1 MRVLV
6 NVLLTLLLAIS
17 WGNVFGAQLLS
28 ASEKQQNEQQNASQD
43 QQTPP
48 SQTQSS
54 KTAAVKSVTG
64 CVVQSEGG
72 GYSLKTATDTY
83 PIETDKDLSQ
93 YVNKQVEV
101 TGVLEHQHTPTQ
113 TESGNAQTITDLR
126 LRMIVTVVGDCKNP
140 SK

>member
-17 WGNVFGAQLLS
+17 WGNIFGAQLLS
-28 ASEKQQNEQQNASQD
+28 ASEQQQNEQQNASQD

-64 CVVQSEGG
+64 CVVQTAN
-72 GYSLKTATDTY
+72 GYSLKTASDLY

-101 TGVLEHQHTPTQ
+101 TGVLEHQNTPTQ
-113 TESGNAQTITDLR
+113 TESGNAQTVTDIR

>member
-28 ASEKQQNEQQNASQD
+28 ASEQQQNASQD

-64 CVVQSEGG
+64 CVVQSEN

-113 TESGNAQTITDLR
+113 TESGNAQTVTDIR
-126 LRMIVTVVGDCKNP
+126 LRMVVTVVGDCKNP

>member
-28 ASEKQQNEQQNASQD
+28 ASEQQQNASQD

-113 TESGNAQTITDLR
+113 TESGNAQTVTDIR

>member
-1 MRVLV
+1 MRVLL

-17 WGNVFGAQLLS
+17 WGTVFGTELLG
-28 ASEKQQNEQQNASQD
+28 ASEPQQNEEQNASQ

-54 KTAAVKSVTG
+54 KTAVVRSVTG
-64 CVVQSEGG
+64 CVVQSEQ
-72 GYSLKTATDTY
+72 GYSLKTESDTY

-101 TGVLEHQHTPTQ
+101 TGVLEHQNTPTES
-113 TESGNAQTITDLR
+113 ESGNAQTVTDIR

>member
-6 NVLLTLLLAIS
+6 NVLLTLLLAVS
-17 WGNVFGAQLLS
+17 WGNGFGTLLLS
-28 ASEKQQNEQQNASQD
+28 ASEPQQNKEQNASPE

-54 KTAAVKSVTG
+54 KTAVVKSVTG
-64 CVVQSEGG
+64 CVVQSEN
-72 GYSLKTATDTY
+72 GYSLKTASDTY
-83 PIETDKDLSQ
+83 PIETEKDLSQ

-101 TGVLEHQHTPTQ
+101 TGVLEHQNTPSQ
-113 TESGNAQTITDLR
+113 SAGGNAQTVTDIR

>member
-28 ASEKQQNEQQNASQD
+28 ASEQQPNASQD

-64 CVVQSEGG
+64 CVVQSEN

-113 TESGNAQTITDLR
+113 TESGNAQTVTDIR
-126 LRMIVTVVGDCKNP
+126 LRMVVTVVGDCKNP

>member
-6 NVLLTLLLAIS
+6 NVLLTSLLAIS

-28 ASEKQQNEQQNASQD
+28 ASEQQQNEQQNASQD

-64 CVVQSEGG
+64 CVVKSEN
-72 GYSLKTATDTY
+72 GYLLKTASDTY

-113 TESGNAQTITDLR
+113 TESGNAQTVTDIR